1 MATIYDEIKTQFK
14 QKLEKET
21 FKNEIISKKLE
32 KGVFDFSINVLVKQ
46 IKELRKKNFQET
58 RQSIV
63 SDANELVTSIDQEI
77 TRNTKK

>member
-14 QKLEKET
+14 QKLEEET

-77 TRNTKK
+77 TRNT

>member
-14 QKLEKET
+14 QKLEEET

-58 RQSIV
+58 RQSIG

-77 TRNTKK
+77 TRNT